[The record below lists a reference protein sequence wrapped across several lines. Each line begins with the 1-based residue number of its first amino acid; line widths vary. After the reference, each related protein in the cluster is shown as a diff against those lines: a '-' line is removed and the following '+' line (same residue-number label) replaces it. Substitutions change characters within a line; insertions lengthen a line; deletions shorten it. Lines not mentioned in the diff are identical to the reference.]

1 MFHRVTVALAITI
14 LVGCVQVHAQG
25 EGDRTGLWLSA
36 GGGGGWNDGMKGAS
50 GYLRMGGTPNEH
62 VQFGVQVLRWWR
74 VDNRVV
80 YGRTSVAVTTQIF
93 PLASRTNRLS
103 PLNDWH
109 LRGGF
114 GVASVDHLMS
124 GMAINL
130 GTGIDLGMDGSFFVT
145 PGVDVLV
152 QMYRH
157 LTNTALLFT
166 MGLTWH

>member
-1 MFHRVTVALAITI
+1 MFHRVTVALATAII
-14 LVGCVQVHAQG
+14 LGCVQVQAQEDG
-25 EGDRTGLWLSA
+25 RLKGFWLSA
-36 GGGGGWNDGMKGAS
+36 GGGGGWNEGMGGAS
-50 GYLRMGGTPNEH
+50 GYLRMGGTPNEF

-74 VDNRVV
+74 VDNRVA
-80 YGRTSVAVTTQIF
+80 YGRTSFAVTTQIF
-93 PLASRTNRLS
+93 PLRSFVRSRI

-109 LRGGF
+109 IRGGF
-114 GVASVDHLMS
+114 GIATVDHFMS

-130 GTGIDLGMDGSFFVT
+130 GTGIDLGMDGRFFFT

-157 LTNTALLFT
+157 VTNTALLFT

>member
-1 MFHRVTVALAITI
+1 MFHRVMITLAMAFV
-14 LVGCVQVHAQG
+14 VGCVYGHAQG
-25 EGDRTGLWLSA
+25 DRGRQGFWLSL
-36 GGGGGWNDGMKGAS
+36 GGGGGWNDGMRGAS

-62 VQFGVQVLRWWR
+62 VQFGFQVLRWWR

-80 YGRTSVAVTTQIF
+80 YGRTSVAATAQIF
-93 PLASRTNRLS
+93 PFSSSEHGRS
-103 PLNDWH
+103 PKKDWH

-114 GVASVDHLMS
+114 GIASVDHIMS

-130 GTGIDLGMDGSFFVT
+130 GTGIDLGMDGRFFVT

-157 LTNTALLFT
+157 LTNTAVLFT